1 MTGTTRKLVLPG
13 GNGYLGRFV
22 IGHFQRHGWDVV
34 VLSRRGFA
42 GDRSARCVPWDGKSI
57 GPWAAELEGAA
68 AVVNLAGR
76 SVNCRYNAANRAE
89 IYASRLDST
98 RVLGEAIAGCAVP
111 PPVWINS
118 SSATIYRHAEDRP
131 MDEATGEIGEGF
143 SVDVCRKWEQAL
155 AEAPTPATRKVA
167 TRGALVLGPGPGG
180 VLEVLLRLVRLGLGG
195 AMGNGRQYVSWVQHD
210 DYCRAVEWLIEHPEL
225 EGPVNV
231 SAPNPLPNRDFMRIL
246 RRVCGVPIGL
256 PAARWMLEIGAFF
269 LRTETELTLKSRR
282 VVPARLLAS
291 GFRFCY
297 PEVGAAVR
305 EIVGVGS
312 RHDGAAM

>member
-1 MTGTTRKLVLPG
+1 MSGTARKLVLPG

-22 IGHFQRHGWDVV
+22 IGHFRRPGWEVV
-34 VLSRRGFA
+34 VLSRRSAADDA
-42 GDRSARCVPWDGKSI
+42 GVRHVHWDGKSV

-76 SVNCRYNAANRAE
+76 SVDCRYNAANRAE

-98 RVLGEAIAGCAVP
+98 RVLGEAIARCAAP

-131 MDEATGEIGEGF
+131 MDEATGEIGDGF
-143 SVDVCRKWEQAL
+143 SVDVCRKWERTL
-155 AEAPTPATRKVA
+155 AEARTPATRKVA

-195 AMGNGRQYVSWVQHD
+195 PMGNGRQYVSWVHHD

-225 EGPVNV
+225 EGAVNV
-231 SAPNPLPNRDFMRIL
+231 SAPSPLPNREFMRIL
-246 RRVCGVPIGL
+246 RRVGGVPFGL

-282 VVPARLLAS
+282 VLPARLLAS
-291 GFRFCY
+291 GFRFSY
-297 PEVGAAVR
+297 PEVEAAVA
-305 EIVGVGS
+305 EIVE
-312 RHDGAAM
+312 